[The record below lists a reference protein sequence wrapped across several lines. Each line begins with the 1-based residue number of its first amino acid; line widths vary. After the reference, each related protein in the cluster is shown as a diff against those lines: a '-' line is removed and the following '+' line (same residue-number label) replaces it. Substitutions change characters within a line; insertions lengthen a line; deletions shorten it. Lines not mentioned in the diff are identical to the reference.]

1 LEGGREKLFTFDV
14 DVAAEERTTCGK
26 SGVRL
31 VVTESQPRS
40 GDIRGKLRP

>member
-14 DVAAEERTTCGK
+14 DVAVEERTTCGK

-40 GDIRGKLRP
+40 DDTHGKLKT